1 MKLKKPYFWDDK
13 RINLIS
19 ILLFPLTIVLFLKNL
34 FAFKKNKKIEKI
46 KTICVGNIYV
56 GGTGKTPFSI
66 ELYNILKNLNF
77 KIAIIKKFYKDQI
90 DEQKIID
97 NNCKLYCEN
106 KRIDSIKK
114 AIRDKNEIAI
124 FDDGLQEKTLNYD
137 ISFVCF
143 NIQNWIGNGFLLP
156 AGPLREN
163 LKSLINYSA
172 VILNGNGENTK
183 NIKDKIKKY
192 SPKIKIFETVYNPI
206 NIKKFKNNKDY
217 LIFSGIGSPKT
228 FKRTLTLNKI
238 KVVKSLVFP
247 DHYQYTDNDIKKIK
261 QLAKKLK
268 TKILTTEKDFMRIKK
283 NKKGIDFIKVNL
295 FIKNKKN
302 LLNFLK
308 KNL

>member
-308 KNL
+308 ENL